1 MLRRYCVNPGCLC
14 SGLKIGI
21 SFQYGIRCCRKLP
34 FFDIRLVII
43 QWCKKKDMKNQEF
56 PLLEIKKVAK
66 SFSGVSVLRDISFSV
81 SKGEVHALVGENGAG
96 KSTLMKILMGL
107 YSADSGEIFLRGKVV
122 HIKNP
127 AHGLSAGI
135 SMIHQELNPVLD
147 MSVAENIFLGKEI
160 LKYEIPFP
168 KIADKKRMH
177 IESSRILHEMN
188 TGIDSHELMRNLTVA
203 QMQLVE
209 IIKAITFNAEL
220 IIMDEPTSAI
230 TNAEADILFKQI
242 AALKERGTS
251 IIYISHKMEEIFC
264 LADTITVLRDGDLI
278 CSAAASEFNENSLIK
293 AMVGREI
300 TDIYPK
306 EPTVKRNIALSVKDL
321 SVGRKVKRV
330 SFDLYEGEVLGIAG
344 LVGAGRS
351 ETVEAIFGMRP
362 PSSGEIFLDSKR
374 VYIRSPK
381 DALSHKI
388 ALITEDRKL
397 TGLNLKFSVK
407 ENISI
412 VALKNL
418 FRKGIISDKIE
429 RKTALSVIKDL
440 NIKTHS
446 ENMLTSSLSGG
457 NQQKVVLGKWLL
469 NNPHIIILDE
479 PNRGIDVGAKRDMY
493 MIISRLAKEGKAV
506 LVISSE
512 LPEIMGISDRIIVMN
527 GGYITGELERSEF
540 SQERIMYLAAKKG
553 NYSE

>member
-1 MLRRYCVNPGCLC
+1 MQRLYCVNPGCLC

-21 SFQYGIRCCRKLP
+21 SFRYGIRCCRKLP

-56 PLLEIKKVAK
+56 PLLEIKKIAK

-81 SKGEVHALVGENGAG
+81 SKGELHALVGENGAG

-160 LKYEIPFP
+160 LKYKIPFP
-168 KIADKKRMH
+168 KITDKKRMH
-177 IESSRILHEMN
+177 IEASRILHEMN

-242 AALKERGTS
+242 TALKERGTS
-251 IIYISHKMEEIFC
+251 IIYISHKMEEIFR

-306 EPTVKRNIALSVKDL
+306 EPAVKRNIALSVKNL

-362 PSSGEIFLDSKR
+362 PSSGEIFLGSKR

-429 RKTALSVIKDL
+429 RKTALSAIKDL

-479 PNRGIDVGAKRDMY
+479 PTRGIDVGAKRDMY

-540 SQERIMYLAAKKG
+540 SQEKIMYLAAKKG